1 MSCQLASCC
10 KIQIK
15 MIYFTLFLP
24 SLSISWGLYSKTVIF
39 NPDISCV
46 IPDLLAVPS
55 HRKDLKFCSQ
65 LSALI
70 FSIWENWTSVSSAC
84 RNPNGSSSGLYW
96 RVHSVDCRSWG
107 KECVFSLCGSLLE
120 HQQHFV
126 KCVFLCRLSGCGVTE
141 EGCSS
146 LASAV
151 TSNPSSQLKQLDL
164 NFSHLGDSALKKLSA
179 ALETVKWVDDRI
191 YRIHLIQN

>member
-1 MSCQLASCC
+1 
-10 KIQIK
+10 
-15 MIYFTLFLP
+15 MIFFTLFLP

-46 IPDLLAVPS
+46 ISDLLAVPS

-65 LSALI
+65 LSTLI

-84 RNPNGSSSGLYW
+84 RNHNCSSSVLYW

-146 LASAV
+146 LASAL

-164 NFSHLGDSALKKLSA
+164 NFSHLGDSGLKKLSA
-179 ALETVKWVDDRI
+179 ALETVKWVD
-191 YRIHLIQN
+191 YRTVSMLVSE